1 MKKEVDNKQVV
12 SIRLSKES
20 LEMLK
25 KLENKLTLKNKVK
38 FNRTMTIENCIAWQY
53 EKECNC

>member
-20 LEMLK
+20 LEMLE

-38 FNRTMTIENCIAWQY
+38 FNRNMTIENCIAWQY
-53 EKECNC
+53 EKEYNC

>member
-12 SIRLSKES
+12 SIRLSKECLIM
-20 LEMLK
+20 LE
-25 KLENKLTLKNKVK
+25 KLENNLTKKNKIK

-53 EKECNC
+53 EKEFNC